1 MNRNW
6 EKRQNRKN
14 MFLAG
19 AKSMILTAAV
29 IPVLGLAVHGLNEL
43 GTVRVENY
51 SVKNRFECAYCFNV
65 PESNK
70 YYYSTPII
78 FGDALNGCRQ
88 KEYYAASPWATYSL
102 IAGAGVAGAVLYR
115 RKQRQY

>member
-19 AKSMILTAAV
+19 AKSAILTAAV

-51 SVKNRFECAYCFNV
+51 SVKNQNPALSKNSANARIALMCLNQT
-65 PESNK
+65 N
-70 YYYSTPII
+70 II
-78 FGDALNGCRQ
+78 IQHR
-88 KEYYAASPWATYSL
+88 
-102 IAGAGVAGAVLYR
+102 
-115 RKQRQY
+115 

>member
-19 AKSMILTAAV
+19 AKSAILTAAV

-70 YYYSTPII
+70 YYYY
-78 FGDALNGCRQ
+78 Q
-88 KEYYAASPWATYSL
+88 KPDCLYETAYTSSYHPRKNSYNNFLFLDVNAHVQRHLFHLCL
-102 IAGAGVAGAVLYR
+102 ILI
-115 RKQRQY
+115 